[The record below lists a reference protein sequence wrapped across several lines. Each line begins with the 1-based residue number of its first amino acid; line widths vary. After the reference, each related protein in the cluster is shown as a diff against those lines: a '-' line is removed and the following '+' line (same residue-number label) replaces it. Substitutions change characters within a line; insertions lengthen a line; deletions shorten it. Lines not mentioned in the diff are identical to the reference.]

1 MPDSVLVGAAE
12 VFVVEVRVLV
22 LDHRD
27 LYRDRILGQHR
38 ALGTV
43 EAGRHLV
50 ALSWFASYQPRRES
64 RLSRSRLRRFFTNNN
79 VGFSFPR
86 LFIIPQDVD
95 VASLI
100 LCWWA
105 TFIIDSFVM
114 IPQTLGCSALYWSQ
128 VAMCRTYHQLLGAT
142 NSHPSHSFKLKHL
155 WQRGAMEL
163 FSMAQTNIKHVTT
176 FSEIIM
182 HITLIFRVLSSFP
195 LPLTGK
201 IRTQDRIG

>member
-27 LYRDRILGQHR
+27 LHRDRILGQHR

-50 ALSWFASYQPRRES
+50 ALSWFASYHPRRES

-79 VGFSFPR
+79 VGFSFAR

-105 TFIIDSFVM
+105 TFIIDLFVM
-114 IPQTLGCSALYWSQ
+114 TDDTTDPRLQRFVLVTSGDVPHIPPIIGSHKFASFTFLQT
-128 VAMCRTYHQLLGAT
+128 
-142 NSHPSHSFKLKHL
+142 
-155 WQRGAMEL
+155 
-163 FSMAQTNIKHVTT
+163 
-176 FSEIIM
+176 
-182 HITLIFRVLSSFP
+182 
-195 LPLTGK
+195 
-201 IRTQDRIG
+201 